1 MEAVHQKLIQIGQM
15 IEILDSC
22 KEMPEAPAKAMIE
35 MACDI
40 FGKNFVLNVMRDF
53 GFSQFY
59 EYAR

>member
-1 MEAVHQKLIQIGQM
+1 MEALHQKMIQIGQM
-15 IEILDSC
+15 LEILESC
-22 KEMPEAPAKAMIE
+22 KEMSKAAAKAMIE

-40 FGKNFVLNVMRDF
+40 FGKNFVLNMMREF